1 MACEDCL
8 EVCFMGLVLE
18 RNYVWCLVIVVIFM
32 RFGQAGAKSCG
43 GCLKVINCGWRKS
56 QKRGTLFIGKAG
68 FSLCNNAI
76 LWNFVASLTG
86 YIYCNWFYRIPLFII
101 LLLLYVFELGKA
113 KSATQSVL
121 IILTLNGIF

>member
-8 EVCFMGLVLE
+8 EVCFMGLVIG

-68 FSLCNNAI
+68 FSLC
-76 LWNFVASLTG
+76 
-86 YIYCNWFYRIPLFII
+86 
-101 LLLLYVFELGKA
+101 LLLFCETLLQVLLGIYTVTDFIRYLFSLYYCCFTCLSLPRTKVQLKV
-113 KSATQSVL
+113 SL
-121 IILTLNGIF
+121 LY